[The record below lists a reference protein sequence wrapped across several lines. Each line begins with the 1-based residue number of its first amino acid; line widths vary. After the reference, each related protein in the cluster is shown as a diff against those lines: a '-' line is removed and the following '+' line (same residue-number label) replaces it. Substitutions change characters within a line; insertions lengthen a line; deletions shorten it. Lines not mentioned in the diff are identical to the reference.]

1 MGLIIGV
8 VLAGFALLG
17 GALFVLLG
25 GASIIGYATADL
37 PISTIL
43 IDFNRIIKNTTIP
56 IIPLF
61 TFAGYVIAEGKA
73 PERLVAFARASVGW
87 LPGGIAVVVLGT
99 CAFFTTFTGASGVT
113 IIALGGLVYPILRQ
127 TYNEKFS
134 LGLITASGS
143 IGLLF
148 PPSIPLI
155 LYAIVAQVPIGTMFF
170 AGIIPGML
178 ILAILSVYCCGWSV
192 FKRTE
197 TTPFSLSVFARTLWE
212 AKWELMLP
220 FLVIGGIFS
229 GQLQK
234 TILTHLDKLLPFLTL
249 SEISPLVFTLDEVAA
264 LTVIYVCIVE
274 ICIHRSISVRTLP
287 RLVKESML
295 LVGAILIILGIA
307 LGLTGYLNTLEVPM
321 IVLNWIESITENKV
335 ITLIGLNIFL
345 LIIGCLMDIFS
356 AIIIIVPLLL
366 PIAEQFGIDK
376 VHLGI
381 IILTNLEIGYLT
393 PPVGMNLFISSMKFD
408 KSVVLLYRSVLLFI
422 GLLLIALILVTYIP
436 ELSLWLPRILGK
448 TSQPLL

>member
-1 MGLIIGV
+1 MGLIIGIGLV
-8 VLAGFALLG
+8 GFALLG

-25 GASIIGYATADL
+25 GASIIGYAMAGE

-43 IDFNRIIKNTTIP
+43 IDFNRLTRNSTIL

-61 TFAGYVIAEGKA
+61 TFAGYIIAEGKA
-73 PERLVAFARASVGW
+73 PQRLVAFARASVGW

-148 PPSIPLI
+148 PPSVPLI
-155 LYAIVAQVPIGTMFF
+155 LYAIIAQVPIDRMFL
-170 AGIIPGML
+170 AGIIPGLL
-178 ILAILSVYCCGWSV
+178 ILGVLSIYCCGWSV
-192 FKRTE
+192 IKKTE
-197 TTPFSLSVFARTLWE
+197 TTPFDGRLFVRTFWD
-212 AKWELMLP
+212 AKWEILLP
-220 FLVIGGIFS
+220 ILILGGILS
-229 GQLQK
+229 GK
-234 TILTHLDKLLPFLTL
+234 
-249 SEISPLVFTLDEVAA
+249 VTLDEAAA
-264 LTVIYVCIVE
+264 LTAIYACIVE
-274 ICIHRSISVRTLP
+274 MGIHRSISLKVLP
-287 RLVKESML
+287 RIVKESTL

-307 LGLTGYLNTLEVPM
+307 LGLTNYLITLDVPTT
-321 IVLNWIESITENKV
+321 VLDWIQATTENRV

-345 LIIGCLMDIFS
+345 LIVGCLMDIFS
-356 AIIIIVPLLL
+356 AVIIVVPLLL

-376 VHLGI
+376 AHLGI
-381 IILTNLEIGYLT
+381 IVLTNLEIGYLT

-408 KSVVLLYRSVLLFI
+408 RSVILLYRSVLLFI
-422 GLLLIALILVTYIP
+422 ALLLVALVLVTYVP
-436 ELSLWLPRILGK
+436 ELSLWLPRVLGK
-448 TSQPLL
+448 TSEPLF

>member
-1 MGLIIGV
+1 MGFIIGIGLV
-8 VLAGFALLG
+8 GFALLG

-25 GASIIGYATADL
+25 GASIIGYAMAGE

-43 IDFNRIIKNTTIP
+43 IDFNRLTRNSTIL

-61 TFAGYVIAEGKA
+61 TFAGYIIAEGKA
-73 PERLVAFARASVGW
+73 PQRLVAFARASVGW

-148 PPSIPLI
+148 PPSVPLI
-155 LYAIVAQVPIGTMFF
+155 LYAIIAQVPIDRMFL
-170 AGIIPGML
+170 AGIIPGLL
-178 ILAILSVYCCGWSV
+178 ILGVLSVYCSGWSV
-192 FKRTE
+192 IKKTE
-197 TTPFSLSVFARTLWE
+197 TTPFDLTVFLKALWA
-212 AKWELMLP
+212 AKWEL
-220 FLVIGGIFS
+220 
-229 GQLQK
+229 
-234 TILTHLDKLLPFLTL
+234 LLPFIVLGGIL
-249 SEISPLVFTLDEVAA
+249 SGVVTLDEAAA
-264 LTVIYVCIVE
+264 LTAIYACIVE
-274 ICIHRSISVRTLP
+274 IGIHRSISLKVLP
-287 RLVKESML
+287 RIVKESTL

-307 LGLTGYLNTLEVPM
+307 LGLTNYLITLDVPT
-321 IVLNWIESITENKV
+321 IVLDWIQSTTENRV

-345 LIIGCLMDIFS
+345 LIVGCLMDIFS
-356 AIIIIVPLLL
+356 AVIIVVPLLL

-376 VHLGI
+376 AHLGI
-381 IILTNLEIGYLT
+381 IVLTNLEIGYLT

-408 KSVVLLYRSVLLFI
+408 RSVVMLYRSVLLFI
-422 GLLLIALILVTYIP
+422 ALLLVALVLVTYVP
-436 ELSLWLPRILGK
+436 ELSLWLPRVFGK
-448 TSQPLL
+448 TSVPLL

>member
-1 MGLIIGV
+1 MGLIIGIGLV
-8 VLAGFALLG
+8 GFALLG

-25 GASIIGYATADL
+25 GASIIGYAMAGE

-43 IDFNRIIKNTTIP
+43 IDFNRLTRNSTIL

-61 TFAGYVIAEGKA
+61 TFAGYIIAEGKA
-73 PERLVAFARASVGW
+73 PQRLVAFARASVGW

-148 PPSIPLI
+148 PPSVPLI
-155 LYAIVAQVPIGTMFF
+155 LYAIIAQVPIDRMFL
-170 AGIIPGML
+170 AGIIPGLL
-178 ILAILSVYCCGWSV
+178 ILGVLSLYCCGWSV
-192 FKRTE
+192 IKKTE
-197 TTPFSLSVFARTLWE
+197 TTPFDGRLFVRTFWD
-212 AKWELMLP
+212 AKWEMLLP
-220 FLVIGGIFS
+220 ILILGGILS
-229 GQLQK
+229 GK
-234 TILTHLDKLLPFLTL
+234 A
-249 SEISPLVFTLDEVAA
+249 TLDEAAA
-264 LTVIYVCIVE
+264 LTAIYACIVE
-274 ICIHRSISVRTLP
+274 MGIHRSISLKVLP
-287 RLVKESML
+287 RIVKESTL

-307 LGLTGYLNTLEVPM
+307 LGLTNYLITLDVPTT
-321 IVLNWIESITENKV
+321 VLDWIQATTENRV

-345 LIIGCLMDIFS
+345 LIVGCLMDIFS
-356 AIIIIVPLLL
+356 AVIIVVPLLL

-376 VHLGI
+376 AHLGI
-381 IILTNLEIGYLT
+381 IVLTNLEIGYLT

-408 KSVVLLYRSVLLFI
+408 RSVILLYRSVLLFI
-422 GLLLIALILVTYIP
+422 ALLLVALVLVTYVP
-436 ELSLWLPRILGK
+436 ELSLWLPRVLGK
-448 TSQPLL
+448 TSAPLF

>member
-1 MGLIIGV
+1 MGLIIGIGLV
-8 VLAGFALLG
+8 GFAFLG

-25 GASIIGYATADL
+25 GASIIGYAMAGE

-43 IDFNRIIKNTTIP
+43 IDFNRLTRNSTIL

-61 TFAGYVIAEGKA
+61 TFAGYIIAEGKA
-73 PERLVAFARASVGW
+73 PQRLVAFARASVGW

-148 PPSIPLI
+148 PPSVPLI
-155 LYAIVAQVPIGTMFF
+155 LYAIIAQVPIDRMFL
-170 AGIIPGML
+170 AGIIPGLL
-178 ILAILSVYCCGWSV
+178 ILGILSIYCCGWSV
-192 FKRTE
+192 LKKTE
-197 TTPFSLSVFARTLWE
+197 TTPFDLTVFLKTLWE
-212 AKWELMLP
+212 AKWEL
-220 FLVIGGIFS
+220 
-229 GQLQK
+229 
-234 TILTHLDKLLPFLTL
+234 LLPFIVLGGIL
-249 SEISPLVFTLDEVAA
+249 SGVVTLDEAAA
-264 LTVIYVCIVE
+264 LTAIYACIVE
-274 ICIHRSISVRTLP
+274 IGIHRSISLRVLP
-287 RLVKESML
+287 RIVKESTV

-307 LGLTGYLNTLEVPM
+307 LGLTNYLITLDVPTT
-321 IVLNWIESITENKV
+321 VLDWIQATTENRV

-345 LIIGCLMDIFS
+345 LIVGCLMDIFS
-356 AIIIIVPLLL
+356 AVIIVVPLLL

-376 VHLGI
+376 AHLGI
-381 IILTNLEIGYLT
+381 IVLTNLEIGYLT

-408 KSVVLLYRSVLLFI
+408 RSVLLLYRSVLLFI
-422 GLLLIALILVTYIP
+422 ALLLVALVLVTYVP
-436 ELSLWLPRILGK
+436 ELSLWLPEVFGK
-448 TSQPLL
+448 TSAPLF

>member
-1 MGLIIGV
+1 MGLIIGIGLV
-8 VLAGFALLG
+8 GFALLG

-25 GASIIGYATADL
+25 GASIIGYAMAGE

-43 IDFNRIIKNTTIP
+43 IDFNRLTRNSTIL

-61 TFAGYVIAEGKA
+61 TFAGYIIAEGKA
-73 PERLVAFARASVGW
+73 PQRLVAFARASVGW

-148 PPSIPLI
+148 PPSVPLI
-155 LYAIVAQVPIGTMFF
+155 LYAIIAQVPIDRMFL
-170 AGIIPGML
+170 AGIIPGLL
-178 ILAILSVYCCGWSV
+178 ILGVLSLYCCGWSV
-192 FKRTE
+192 IKKTE
-197 TTPFSLSVFARTLWE
+197 TTPFDGRLFVRTFWD
-212 AKWELMLP
+212 AKWELLLP
-220 FLVIGGIFS
+220 ILILGGILS
-229 GQLQK
+229 GK
-234 TILTHLDKLLPFLTL
+234 
-249 SEISPLVFTLDEVAA
+249 VTLDEAAA
-264 LTVIYVCIVE
+264 LTAIYACIVE
-274 ICIHRSISVRTLP
+274 MGIHRSISLKVLP
-287 RLVKESML
+287 RIVKESTL

-307 LGLTGYLNTLEVPM
+307 LGLTNYLITLDVPTT
-321 IVLNWIESITENKV
+321 VLDWIQATTENRV

-345 LIIGCLMDIFS
+345 LIVGCLMDIFS
-356 AIIIIVPLLL
+356 AVIIVVPLLL

-376 VHLGI
+376 AHLGI
-381 IILTNLEIGYLT
+381 IVLTNLEIGYLT

-408 KSVVLLYRSVLLFI
+408 RSVILLYRSVLLFI
-422 GLLLIALILVTYIP
+422 ALLLVALVLVTYVP
-436 ELSLWLPRILGK
+436 ELSLWLPRVLGK
-448 TSQPLL
+448 TSEPLF

>member
-1 MGLIIGV
+1 MGLIIGIGLV
-8 VLAGFALLG
+8 GFALLG

-25 GASIIGYATADL
+25 GASIIGYATAGE

-43 IDFNRIIKNTTIP
+43 IDFNRLTRNSTIL

-61 TFAGYVIAEGKA
+61 TFAGYIIAEGKA
-73 PERLVAFARASVGW
+73 PQRLVAFARASVGW

-148 PPSIPLI
+148 PPSVPLI
-155 LYAIVAQVPIGTMFF
+155 LYAIIAQVPIDRMFL
-170 AGIIPGML
+170 AGIIPGLL
-178 ILAILSVYCCGWSV
+178 ILGILSFYCSGWSV
-192 FKRTE
+192 IKKTE
-197 TTPFSLSVFARTLWE
+197 TTPFDLTVFLKTLWA
-212 AKWELMLP
+212 AKWEL
-220 FLVIGGIFS
+220 
-229 GQLQK
+229 
-234 TILTHLDKLLPFLTL
+234 LLPFVVLGGIL
-249 SEISPLVFTLDEVAA
+249 SGIVTLDEAAA
-264 LTVIYVCIVE
+264 LTAIYACIIE
-274 ICIHRSISVRTLP
+274 IGIHRSVSLRVLP
-287 RLVKESML
+287 RIVKESTL

-307 LGLTGYLNTLEVPM
+307 LGLTNYLITLDVPTT
-321 IVLNWIESITENKV
+321 VLDWIQSTTENRV

-345 LIIGCLMDIFS
+345 LIVGCLMDIFS
-356 AIIIIVPLLL
+356 AVIIVVPLLL

-376 VHLGI
+376 AHLGI
-381 IILTNLEIGYLT
+381 IVLTNLEIGYLT

-408 KSVVLLYRSVLLFI
+408 RPVVMLYRSVLLFI
-422 GLLLIALILVTYIP
+422 ALLLIALVLVTYVP
-436 ELSLWLPRILGK
+436 ELSLWLPRVFGK
-448 TSQPLL
+448 TSAPLL

>member
-1 MGLIIGV
+1 MGLIIGIGLV
-8 VLAGFALLG
+8 VFALFG

-25 GASIIGYATADL
+25 GASIIGYATAGE

-43 IDFNRIIKNTTIP
+43 IDINKLVKNTTIL

-61 TFAGYVIAEGKA
+61 TFAGFIIAEGKA
-73 PERLVAFARASVGW
+73 PQRLVAFARASVGW

-127 TYNEKFS
+127 TYSEKFS

-148 PPSIPLI
+148 PPSIPLV
-155 LYAIVAQVPIGTMFF
+155 LYAIVAQVPIDAMFF
-170 AGIIPGML
+170 AGIIPGIL
-178 ILAILSVYCCGWSV
+178 ILIILSCYCSGWSV
-192 FKRTE
+192 LKRAE
-197 TTPFSLSVFARTLWE
+197 TTPFDLSLFARTLWE
-212 AKWELMLP
+212 AKWELILP
-220 FLVIGGIFS
+220 FLVLGGILS
-229 GQLQK
+229 G
-234 TILTHLDKLLPFLTL
+234 F
-249 SEISPLVFTLDEVAA
+249 VTLDEVAA

-274 ICIHRSISVRTLP
+274 IYIHRSISVKTLP

-307 LGLTGYLNTLEVPM
+307 LGLTGYLTTLEVPF
-321 IVLNWIESITENKV
+321 IVLDWIQSITENKI

-345 LIIGCLMDIFS
+345 LIVGCLMDIFS
-356 AIIIIVPLLL
+356 AIIIVVPLLI
-366 PIAEQFGIDK
+366 PIAEEFGIDK

-381 IILTNLEIGYLT
+381 IVLTNLEIGYLT
-393 PPVGMNLFISSMKFD
+393 PPIGLNLFISSMKFD

-436 ELSLWLPRILGK
+436 DLSLWLPRVLGI
-448 TSQPLL
+448 TSQPLLL

>member
-1 MGLIIGV
+1 MGFIIGIGLV
-8 VLAGFALLG
+8 GFALLG

-25 GASIIGYATADL
+25 GASIIGYAMAGE

-43 IDFNRIIKNTTIP
+43 IDFNRLTRNSTIL

-61 TFAGYVIAEGKA
+61 TFAGYIIAEGKA
-73 PERLVAFARASVGW
+73 PQRLVAFARASVGW

-148 PPSIPLI
+148 PPSVPLI
-155 LYAIVAQVPIGTMFF
+155 LYAIIAQVPIDRMFL
-170 AGIIPGML
+170 AGIIPGLL
-178 ILAILSVYCCGWSV
+178 ILGVLSVYCSGWSV
-192 FKRTE
+192 IKKTE
-197 TTPFSLSVFARTLWE
+197 TTPFDLMVFLKALWA
-212 AKWELMLP
+212 AKWEL
-220 FLVIGGIFS
+220 
-229 GQLQK
+229 
-234 TILTHLDKLLPFLTL
+234 LLPFIVLGGIL
-249 SEISPLVFTLDEVAA
+249 SGVVTLDEAAA
-264 LTVIYVCIVE
+264 LTAIYACIVE
-274 ICIHRSISVRTLP
+274 IGIHRSISLKVLP
-287 RLVKESML
+287 RIVKESTL

-307 LGLTGYLNTLEVPM
+307 LGLTNYLITLDVPTM
-321 IVLNWIESITENKV
+321 ILDWIQATTENRV

-345 LIIGCLMDIFS
+345 LIVGCLMDIFS
-356 AIIIIVPLLL
+356 AVIIVVPLLL

-376 VHLGI
+376 AHLGI
-381 IILTNLEIGYLT
+381 IVLTNLEIGYLT

-408 KSVVLLYRSVLLFI
+408 RSVVMLYRSVLLFI
-422 GLLLIALILVTYIP
+422 ALLLVALVLVTYVP
-436 ELSLWLPRILGK
+436 ELSLWLPQVFGK
-448 TSQPLL
+448 TSAPLL

>member
-1 MGLIIGV
+1 MGLIIGIG
-8 VLAGFALLG
+8 LIGFALLG

-25 GASIIGYATADL
+25 GASIIGYAMAGE

-43 IDFNRIIKNTTIP
+43 IDFNRLTRNSTIL

-61 TFAGYVIAEGKA
+61 TFAGYIIAEGKA
-73 PERLVAFARASVGW
+73 PQRLVAFARASVGW

-148 PPSIPLI
+148 PPSVPLI
-155 LYAIVAQVPIGTMFF
+155 LYAIIAQVPIDRMFL
-170 AGIIPGML
+170 AGIIPGLL
-178 ILAILSVYCCGWSV
+178 ILGILSIYCCGWSV
-192 FKRTE
+192 LKKTE
-197 TTPFSLSVFARTLWE
+197 TTPFDLMVFLRTLWE
-212 AKWELMLP
+212 AKWELFLP
-220 FLVIGGIFS
+220 FIVLGGILS
-229 GQLQK
+229 G
-234 TILTHLDKLLPFLTL
+234 I
-249 SEISPLVFTLDEVAA
+249 VTLDEAAA
-264 LTVIYVCIVE
+264 LTAIYACIVE
-274 ICIHRSISVRTLP
+274 IGIHRSISLRVLP
-287 RLVKESML
+287 RIVKESTL

-307 LGLTGYLNTLEVPM
+307 LGLTNYLITLDVPTT
-321 IVLNWIESITENKV
+321 VLDWIQSTTESRV

-345 LIIGCLMDIFS
+345 LIVGCLMDIFS
-356 AIIIIVPLLL
+356 AVIIVVPLLL

-376 VHLGI
+376 AHLGI
-381 IILTNLEIGYLT
+381 IVLTNLEIGYLT

-408 KSVVLLYRSVLLFI
+408 RSVILLYRSVLLFI
-422 GLLLIALILVTYIP
+422 ALLLVALVLVTYVP
-436 ELSLWLPRILGK
+436 ELSLWLPEVFGK
-448 TSQPLL
+448 TSAPLF